1 MRHRARLEI
10 DDRQLCITAVSPEA
24 YLDANEQQ
32 HPMSVAG
39 RPVLERAGTYSQV
52 RNEALRILRQGNED
66 PHAFRV
72 SRPYRVIEVHR
83 SG

>member
-1 MRHRARLEI
+1 
-10 DDRQLCITAVSPEA
+10 
-24 YLDANEQQ
+24 
-32 HPMSVAG
+32 MSVAG

-52 RNEALRILRQGNED
+52 RNEALRILRQGNEH